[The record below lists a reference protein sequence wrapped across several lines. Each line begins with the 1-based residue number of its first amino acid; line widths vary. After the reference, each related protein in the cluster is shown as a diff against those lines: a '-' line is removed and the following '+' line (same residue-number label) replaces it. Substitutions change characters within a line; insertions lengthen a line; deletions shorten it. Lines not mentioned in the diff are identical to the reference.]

1 MTMRHVDLVERQQ
14 RLLARSALLRES
26 LANQSGVIQRP
37 LALADR
43 VAQGL
48 EWLYKRPYWS
58 VAAITVFVVAKPS
71 RILIWGSRMWWIWK
85 SFQKVQK
92 LLNR

>member
-1 MTMRHVDLVERQQ
+1 MSMRHSDLVERQQ

-26 LANQSGVIQRP
+26 LARQSSVIQRP

-43 VAQGL
+43 VSEGL
-48 EWLYKRPYWS
+48 QWLYERPYWP
-58 VAAITVFVVAKPS
+58 VAAITLLVVFKPV
-71 RILIWGSRMWWIWK
+71 RILTWGGRMWWIWK
-85 SFQKVQK
+85 SFQKAQK

>member
-26 LANQSGVIQRP
+26 LARQSSVIQRP

-43 VAQGL
+43 VSEGL
-48 EWLYKRPYWS
+48 QWLYNRPYWP
-58 VAAITVFVVAKPS
+58 VAAITVLVVIKPS
-71 RILIWGSRMWWIWK
+71 RILTWGGRMWWIWK
-85 SFQKVQK
+85 SFQKAQK
-92 LLNR
+92 LRNR

>member
-1 MTMRHVDLVERQQ
+1 MSLSNFDLVERQQ
-14 RLLARSALLRES
+14 RLLARSALLREA
-26 LANQSGVIQRP
+26 LASQSGVLQRP

-48 EWLYKRPYWS
+48 QWLYKRPQWS
-58 VAAITVFVVAKPS
+58 AAAITVLVVTKPS
-71 RILIWGSRMWWIWK
+71 RILIWGSRMWWVWK
-85 SFQKVQK
+85 SVQKVQK